1 MARLTDQEKQKIE
14 SLRKENGIK
23 NMYYTRYFLIRY
35 VVAFFFFANL
45 YWILMIF
52 LSKPTVFVIIPS
64 LLAGLGA
71 ICMWEQSRMYAKD
84 QKPAVKTHFYFVTI
98 IVVNSLLLIATLLDQ
113 FQYFYPFLAVNA
125 TSKTLLMGIL
135 FTGDVIAAW
144 MLVKLHRIN
153 QKKDK
158 QYDRIKRYLQSIN
171 Q

>member
-45 YWILMIF
+45 YWVLMIF
-52 LSKPTVFVIIPS
+52 LSKPTISIIIPS
-64 LLAGLGA
+64 LLASLGA
-71 ICMWEQSRMYAKD
+71 VCMWEQSRMYTKE

-98 IVVNSLLLIATLLDQ
+98 LVVNSLLLVVTFLDQ
-113 FQYFYPFLAVNA
+113 FQYFYPFLAVNETA
-125 TSKTLLMGIL
+125 KTLLISIL
-135 FTGDVIAAW
+135 LIGNVIAAW
-144 MLVKLHRIN
+144 MLVKLNRIN
-153 QKKDK
+153 QKTDR
-158 QYDRIKRYLQSIN
+158 QYSRIKRYLHSIN